1 MASLSNIF
9 IDQGSDFINEL
20 EVVDSQGIAINL
32 TGYTVISQLRKTYG
46 SNTFTSFITQINSD
60 PTTGKISISLSAAQ
74 TASLEQGRYVY
85 DVLITSTGGLSTRV
99 VEGIATLTPGVSRS

>member
-20 EVVDSQGIAINL
+20 EVADSEGTAVNL
-32 TGYTVISQLRKTYG
+32 TGYVVISQLRKTYG
-46 SNTFTSFITQINSD
+46 SNTFTSFTTEINSD
-60 PTTGKISISLSAAQ
+60 QTTGKITISLSAAQ

-85 DVLITSTGGLSTRV
+85 DVLVTSTGGLSTRV
-99 VEGIATLTPGVSRS
+99 VEGIATVTPGVSRS